1 LIIVCELP
9 WPRTPAASAISP
21 AKEGLQWLTCPKA
34 KRSLVE
40 LLSIGGEEYLFY
52 KAFPIT
58 VGIVQGTMAD
68 PEGNITMER
77 EALTLEAL
85 AIAMAVRNS
94 GGIVI
99 VQGERLADSGSL
111 NARQVKIPG
120 ILVDCVVVAE
130 QPEHHWQTFATPFS
144 AAFCGEIR
152 APMSSIPPMKKSE
165 RKIIARHAAMELKA
179 NSVASHAGRDRQCR
193 SGRED
198 HRPDHAHG
206 GTRRGGR
213 DPCRRAQLRGGHER
227 RRSSTNPTS
236 STSTTGAALM
246 WRFSASLRRIA
257 RAT

>member
-1 LIIVCELP
+1 M
-9 WPRTPAASAISP
+9 
-21 AKEGLQWLTCPKA
+21 QWLTCPKA

-40 LLSIGGEEYLFY
+40 LLSIGEEEYLFY

-120 ILVDCVVVAE
+120 ILVDCV
-130 QPEHHWQTFATPFS
+130 
-144 AAFCGEIR
+144 
-152 APMSSIPPMKKSE
+152 
-165 RKIIARHAAMELKA
+165 
-179 NSVASHAGRDRQCR
+179 
-193 SGRED
+193 
-198 HRPDHAHG
+198 G
-206 GTRRGGR
+206 G
-213 DPCRRAQLRGGHER
+213 
-227 RRSSTNPTS
+227 
-236 STSTTGAALM
+236 
-246 WRFSASLRRIA
+246 F
-257 RAT
+257 

>member
-1 LIIVCELP
+1 MIIVCELP

-40 LLSIGGEEYLFY
+40 PLSIGGEEYLFY

-68 PEGNITMER
+68 PEGNITTVR

-120 ILVDCVVVAE
+120 ILVDCV
-130 QPEHHWQTFATPFS
+130 
-144 AAFCGEIR
+144 
-152 APMSSIPPMKKSE
+152 
-165 RKIIARHAAMELKA
+165 
-179 NSVASHAGRDRQCR
+179 
-193 SGRED
+193 
-198 HRPDHAHG
+198 G
-206 GTRRGGR
+206 G
-213 DPCRRAQLRGGHER
+213 
-227 RRSSTNPTS
+227 
-236 STSTTGAALM
+236 
-246 WRFSASLRRIA
+246 F
-257 RAT
+257 